1 MKTEFDDFLNKT
13 LREKRESLDF
23 KDLSIKDIK
32 KEYGDMRCLEY
43 IPLLNKDNIVVEELG
58 EFLKYILKEYPKLL
72 STEGKQ
78 TDRTNLK
85 RLIRI
90 YDWMKY
96 YK

>member
-1 MKTEFDDFLNKT
+1 MNQYITY
-13 LREKRESLDF
+13 
-23 KDLSIKDIK
+23 DINFRDK
-32 KEYGDMRCLEY
+32 ID
-43 IPLLNKDNIVVEELG
+43 IEELS
-58 EFLKYILKEYPKLL
+58 EFLQYILTEYPSLL
-72 STEGKQ
+72 STGKQ